1 MSSHHGAYT
10 LGCTHPTMDCT
21 MGFATPQGDAN
32 LKNGSQWG
40 LRAETCPHERI
51 RVIKSAGCE
60 YVLGLALTAR
70 QAPKIGYL
78 IPSQEGQG

>member
-40 LRAETCPHERI
+40 LRAETCPHERGI
-51 RVIKSAGCE
+51 RSNRKSAGC
-60 YVLGLALTAR
+60 G
-70 QAPKIGYL
+70 
-78 IPSQEGQG
+78 